1 MRISDWSSDVC
12 SSDLIVVLHSSLHS
26 LVANSATLAAAHLT
40 DASTPPPGGTFLR
53 DAEGRLNGVLLETA
67 AFIIHGAMPK
77 PTLDQRLATLDAA
90 QQRYFAHGYTH
101 AQDDA
106 TLFGDIAF
114 FTRSEEHT
122 SELQSLMRISYAVFC
137 LKKK

>member
-1 MRISDWSSDVC
+1 MIRRNPRSTRTDTRC
-12 SSDLIVVLHSSLHS
+12 PYTT
-26 LVANSATLAAAHLT
+26 LVRSNSATLAAAHLT

-101 AQDDA
+101 AQDGA

-114 FTRSEEHT
+114 FTGAAARERLKIDLA
-122 SELQSLMRISYAVFC
+122 LQIGRAHV
-137 LKKK
+137 

>member
-1 MRISDWSSDVC
+1 
-12 SSDLIVVLHSSLHS
+12 
-26 LVANSATLAAAHLT
+26 
-40 DASTPPPGGTFLR
+40 
-53 DAEGRLNGVLLETA
+53 
-67 AFIIHGAMPK
+67 MPK

-101 AQDDA
+101 AQDGA

-114 FTRSEEHT
+114 FTGAAARERLKIDLALLPLYTGLDKLLADPDLEFGVYRGHAKLQGIKFILDGSVQARTGYRSEAHT

-137 LKKK
+137 LNNKNKLLSHTTQHR

>member
-1 MRISDWSSDVC
+1 
-12 SSDLIVVLHSSLHS
+12 
-26 LVANSATLAAAHLT
+26 
-40 DASTPPPGGTFLR
+40 
-53 DAEGRLNGVLLETA
+53 
-67 AFIIHGAMPK
+67 MPK

-114 FTRSEEHT
+114 FTGAAARERLKIDLALLPLYTGLDKLLADPDLEFGVYQGRSEENT

-137 LKKK
+137 LKKN